1 MTRSQGFSAS
11 IDRPDLTLIAEMV
24 APGTRVLDVGCGDG
38 LLLELLSREKDVDG
52 RGVEISQEGVSAC
65 VGRGL
70 SVIQG
75 NAETDL
81 YDYPDGAFDYVILSL
96 TLPALHRPREILLE
110 LLRVGRRAIVSI
122 PNSGFW
128 RHRLHLLF
136 SGRIPDMGARATEW
150 FDTPNLHPCTIRDF
164 VMLCRALGIVIE
176 RRAQLD
182 ARGRANRFHG
192 TGAFAN
198 LFGEQAV
205 FLLSMKQE
213 R

>member
-1 MTRSQGFSAS
+1 MAAGNLPAG
-11 IDRPDLTLIAEMV
+11 IDRPDLSLIAEMV
-24 APGTRVLDVGCGDG
+24 APGARVLDVGCGDG
-38 LLLELLSREKDVDG
+38 LLLELLSRDKGIDG
-52 RGVEISQEGVSAC
+52 RGIEISQQGVSAC

-81 YDYPDGAFDYVILSL
+81 NYYPDGAFDYVILSL
-96 TLPALHRPREILLE
+96 TLPALHQPREILLE

-128 RHRLHLLF
+128 RHRLYLLLR
-136 SGRIPDMGARATEW
+136 GRVPDMGARSAEW

-182 ARGRANRFHG
+182 SRGRANRFHG
-192 TGAFAN
+192 TGLFAN

-205 FLLSMKQE
+205 FLLSMKG
-213 R
+213 

>member
-1 MTRSQGFSAS
+1 MTESRNLPAGH
-11 IDRPDLTLIAEMV
+11 DRPDLTLIAEMV
-24 APGTRVLDVGCGDG
+24 APGTRVLDVGCADG
-38 LLLELLSREKDVDG
+38 SLLELLSREKNVDG
-52 RGVEISQEGVSAC
+52 RGLEISQEGVAAC

-81 YDYPDGAFDYVILSL
+81 YHYPDGAFDYVVLSL
-96 TLPALHRPREILLE
+96 TLPALHQPREILLE
-110 LLRVGRRAIVSI
+110 LLRIGRRAIVSI

-136 SGRIPDMGARATEW
+136 RGRMPDMGARSSEW

-164 VMLCRALGIVIE
+164 VMLCRTLGIVIE
-176 RRAQLD
+176 RRVQLD

-205 FLLSMKQE
+205 FLLSMK